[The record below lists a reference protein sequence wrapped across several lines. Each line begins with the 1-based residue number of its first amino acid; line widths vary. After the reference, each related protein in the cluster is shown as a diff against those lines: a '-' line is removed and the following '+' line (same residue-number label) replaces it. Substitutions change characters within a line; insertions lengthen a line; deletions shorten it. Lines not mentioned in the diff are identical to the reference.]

1 LYNYFNTTRFFLGP
15 LAKEAIMEIMLSNPI
30 VSFTT
35 SKKFKFSKQATTK
48 QKLLSRLI

>member
-1 LYNYFNTTRFFLGP
+1 LYNYFNTTRFF

-35 SKKFKFSKQATTK
+35 SKKFKFSKQAITK